1 MPNKNK
7 LEDQTRDQSI
17 CCEKVFLFFL
27 FLSCKLVD
35 ISTNNKFF
43 CFAISLNDKIR
54 A

>member
-7 LEDQTRDQSI
+7 LEDQTRDQST